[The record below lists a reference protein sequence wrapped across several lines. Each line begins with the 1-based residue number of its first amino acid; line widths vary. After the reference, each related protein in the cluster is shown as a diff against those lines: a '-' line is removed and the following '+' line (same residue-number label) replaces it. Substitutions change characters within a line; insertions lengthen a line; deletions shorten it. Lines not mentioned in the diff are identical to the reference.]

1 MVNNFGLSMTKW
13 YKTICLDRPSTTTE
27 VFLKRKVVNKNL
39 CSDFSIVNTGRP
51 IITYCRN
58 SNNKRNKEKSFVSIN
73 EWSNV
78 FDSVKVH
85 RLKIPKNVLI
95 GHSNVNSVRNKIIAV
110 EELMRD
116 KVGICLFAETKFDE
130 TFPNQHLWL

>member
-1 MVNNFGLSMTKW
+1 M
-13 YKTICLDRPSTTTE
+13 
-27 VFLKRKVVNKNL
+27 VNKNL

-58 SNNKRNKEKSFVSIN
+58 SNNKRNTEKSFLSIN
-73 EWSNV
+73 ECSNV

-116 KVGICLFAETKFDE
+116 KVGICLFSETKFDE